1 MNNLMHRFSIVCVK
15 IFKKLSCYME
25 EDGRRGPWK
34 ERKKEVDT
42 EKAKGYIYSLIKN
55 YKN

>member
-1 MNNLMHRFSIVCVK
+1 MHRFSIVCVK

-34 ERKKEVDT
+34 GRKKEVDT